1 MGSGRVPGLCLLVLL
16 VHARAAQH
24 SKAAQ
29 DVDECVEGTDN
40 CHIDAICQ
48 NTPRSYKCI
57 CKSGYT
63 GDGKHC
69 KDVDE
74 CEREDNAGCVHDCV
88 NIPGN
93 YRCTCYDGFH
103 LAHDG
108 HNCLDVDECAEGNG
122 GCQQSCVNMMGSY
135 ECHCR
140 EGFFLSDNQH
150 TCIQRP
156 EEGMNC
162 MNKNHGCAHICR
174 ETPKGG
180 IACEC
185 RPGFELTKN
194 QRDCKLTCNYGNGG
208 CQHTCDDTEQGPR
221 CGCHVKFVLH
231 TDGKTCIGERRLEQH
246 IPPQAV
252 SNETCAVNNG
262 GCDSK
267 CHDAATGVHCSCPVG
282 FMLQPDR
289 KTCKDIDE
297 CRLNNG
303 GCDHICRNTVGSFE
317 CSCKKGYKLLINER
331 NCQDIDECSFDRTC
345 DHICVNTPGSF
356 QCLCHHGYL
365 LYGVTHCGDV
375 DECSINRGGC
385 RFGCINTPGSY
396 QCTCP
401 AGQGR
406 LHWNGKDCTEPVKC
420 QSSPGASKA
429 MLSCNRSGKKDT
441 CALTCPSRARFL
453 PESENGFTVSC
464 GTPSPRATPARAGH
478 TGNSTNSN
486 HCHEAAVLSVKQ
498 RASFK
503 IKDAKCRLHLRNK
516 GKTEEASRIP
526 GPGGAPCSDCQIT
539 FIHLKCDSSRKGK
552 GRRARTPP
560 GKEVTRL
567 TLELEAEVRAEET
580 TAGCGLPCL
589 RQRMERRL
597 KGSLKMLRKSINQDR
612 FLLRLAG
619 LDYEL
624 AHKPGPG
631 AGERAEPAEACRP
644 GQHRAGAKCAARR
657 ERITTA
663 RRSSVCHAQR
673 APSRREKGSSPA
685 TFALGVM
692 PTGLSEPPTSP
703 HVQVSALLANTPLM
717 GSSPASH
724 VHAARTNLKQD
735 GPCASL
741 VVGASPPSMRGPS
754 PSKTVTP
761 KSSAPLVTTTTPPSI
776 AVSAVLWAPISL
788 TSVRTSAPAVQEIQ
802 ALTLTAPPV
811 WPSARVR
818 GSPSCGKRGR
828 EIASVVGSWVSSLAI
843 SSPPTTQATT
853 QLAWSA
859 SGTSTP
865 HPSARSLSWY
875 PRSSCHLR
883 MSVGTSSS

>member
-108 HNCLDVDECAEGNG
+108 HNCL
-122 GCQQSCVNMMGSY
+122 
-135 ECHCR
+135 
-140 EGFFLSDNQH
+140 
-150 TCIQRP
+150 
-156 EEGMNC
+156 
-162 MNKNHGCAHICR
+162 
-174 ETPKGG
+174 
-180 IACEC
+180 
-185 RPGFELTKN
+185 
-194 QRDCKLTCNYGNGG
+194 
-208 CQHTCDDTEQGPR
+208 
-221 CGCHVKFVLH
+221 
-231 TDGKTCIGERRLEQH
+231 
-246 IPPQAV
+246 
-252 SNETCAVNNG
+252 
-262 GCDSK
+262 
-267 CHDAATGVHCSCPVG
+267 
-282 FMLQPDR
+282 
-289 KTCKDIDE
+289 
-297 CRLNNG
+297 
-303 GCDHICRNTVGSFE
+303 
-317 CSCKKGYKLLINER
+317 
-331 NCQDIDECSFDRTC
+331 
-345 DHICVNTPGSF
+345 
-356 QCLCHHGYL
+356 
-365 LYGVTHCGDV
+365 DV

-811 WPSARVR
+811 WPSAR
-818 GSPSCGKRGR
+818 
-828 EIASVVGSWVSSLAI
+828 IASVVGSWVSSLAI